1 VINGETANAALVSG
15 EVTVKLP
22 GNRTEI
28 ALTGVSRIRQAHAQ
42 KELTRVV
49 QIPVELSLVS
59 AAGAESGRARG
70 GKGVVRTLTAPAR
83 RVPRERR
90 GEPRGRPQRG
100 LDDDRPLRRALTR
113 VTKGRTRVSK
123 RRGRRGI
130 AVHAGHRY
138 SMKARSFRA
147 RKGR

>member
-1 VINGETANAALVSG
+1 VRHRDEGGAGGVNQFIETRCVDGDGIPDEDDPLERGDKRVINGETANAALVSG

-83 RVPRERR
+83 
-90 GEPRGRPQRG
+90 
-100 LDDDRPLRRALTR
+100 AC
-113 VTKGRTRVSK
+113 S
-123 RRGRRGI
+123 
-130 AVHAGHRY
+130 A
-138 SMKARSFRA
+138 
-147 RKGR
+147 